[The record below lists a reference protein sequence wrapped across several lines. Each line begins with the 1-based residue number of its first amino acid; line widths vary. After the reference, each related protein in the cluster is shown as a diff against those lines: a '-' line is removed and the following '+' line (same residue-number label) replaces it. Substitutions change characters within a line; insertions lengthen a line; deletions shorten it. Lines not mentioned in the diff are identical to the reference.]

1 MDLLKQRIETLTSE
15 YLTATPERRDAIA
28 IEVKS
33 LKSFSD
39 MLLEDAVKGST
50 RSKVTSKSV
59 SKGRKCYSPEEVIAM
74 NVGDSIA
81 FKYAMFDKA
90 NPKREKQDVEAIFKG
105 FIFTKANTVTVQ
117 LIALEVCNDVEDLE
131 RGKIYAFKLEALQ
144 GFNYLGSM

>member
-1 MDLLKQRIETLTSE
+1 MDLLKQRIENLTSE
-15 YLTATPERRDAIA
+15 YLTATPDRRDAIA

-39 MLLEDAVKGST
+39 MLMDDAIKGSA
-50 RSKVTSKSV
+50 RSKVTSKPV
-59 SKGRKCYSPEEVIAM
+59 NKGRKCYSPEEVIAM
-74 NVGDSIA
+74 NVGDTVA

-117 LIALEVCNDVEDLE
+117 LVALEVCHDVEDLD

-144 GFNYLGSM
+144 GFTLKGAL